1 MTNMRSQNLESAL
14 LVTSVAACTQFPAYR
29 AQPLLSSTTMGLD
42 PLQCG
47 SHHSSKA
54 ALDSMVWS

>member
-14 LVTSVAACTQFPAYR
+14 LVTSVAACTQFPAYI
-29 AQPLLSSTTMGLD
+29 AQPLPSSTTMGLD

-47 SHHSSKA
+47 SHHI
-54 ALDSMVWS
+54 